1 MTETWFGVLLLSV
14 TGVVSVQADECLV
27 GVIGERAILP
37 CVYNGLKN
45 LTSLHISSEWRRG
58 MEPIHTSVWMEGQVE
73 MQNVS
78 HSVRTTVSSLAPNT
92 GDFSME
98 LHNVHLSDAHNY
110 SFHLKLHGQNRSSLV
125 CSVCLIIAGRF
136 SHPTLLR
143 EKAVD
148 GKETTLFCNSQ
159 GGFPAPSI
167 YWLVNHT
174 QRPPETLLTTYI
186 NTLPQSKLYN
196 ITSVLSINISADTA
210 ISCVIENNLLN
221 ETLTATSFGVFSG
234 TLERRPS
241 EYLWVFST
249 ALCVVVFALVA
260 TSLRFQKKWDRDQ
273 KREKKK
279 HRCGDESCSEGTDM
293 IVFDWEKLASLPETD
308 V

>member
-1 MTETWFGVLLLSV
+1 MTETWFGVLLLIV
-14 TGVVSVQADECLV
+14 TCVVSVQADECIV

-37 CVYNGLKN
+37 CVSNGLKN
-45 LTSLHISSEWRRG
+45 WTSLHISSEWRKG
-58 MEPIHTSVWMEGQVE
+58 IETIHTSVWIEGQVE

-78 HSVRTTVSSLAPNT
+78 NSVRATVSALAPNT

-98 LHNVHLSDAHNY
+98 LHDVHLSDAHNY

-125 CSVCLIIAGRF
+125 CTVCLTIAGNF

-143 EKAVD
+143 EKGVD

-159 GGFPAPSI
+159 GGFPAPSV

-174 QRPPETLLTTYI
+174 QHPPETSVTTFMNI
-186 NTLPQSKLYN
+186 LPQSELYN

-221 ETLTATSFGVFSG
+221 ETLTATNFGVLPRTS
-234 TLERRPS
+234 ERRLS
-241 EYLWVFST
+241 EYLWVFSA
-249 ALCVVVFALVA
+249 ALCVVVFFLVVM
-260 TSLRFQKKWDRDQ
+260 SLRFQKKLDRDQ
-273 KREKKK
+273 KRKK
-279 HRCGDESCSEGTDM
+279 HRCGDESCCEDTDM